1 MSPRV
6 SVVTPAHNSEE
17 FLGEALRSIEAQ
29 SYEDW
34 EVVVADDASTDRTA
48 EVAKEFGPRVT
59 VVRSERNVGPAGA
72 RNLALDHARGEL
84 VALLDADDYFL
95 PGFLETQVGLYDAA
109 SAEGAR
115 VGLVTCNAR
124 ILGPEGMS
132 SVTYHDLHRM
142 TGELSLERLLERNP
156 VFVSSLFPRRLI
168 DEVGPFDTDIR
179 GAEDFDLW
187 VRIMERGYRALVTSE
202 PLAVYRRWPGAL
214 TSSQATSARSERLA
228 YERALGRGRLD
239 ARQARIARRRLRHSR
254 AVELIAGAFS
264 GPAPTRRAARRRMVG
279 GLPLILRV
287 GLENPRD
294 WGIWVRGAA
303 SLLFRGTRREYA
315 R

>member
-6 SVVTPAHNSEE
+6 SVVTPAHNCEQ
-17 FLGEALRSIEAQ
+17 FLGEALHSVEAQ
-29 SYEDW
+29 SYRDW
-34 EVVVADDASTDRTA
+34 EVVVADDASSDSTA
-48 EVAKEFGPRVT
+48 EVAESFGPRVT

-72 RNLALDHARGEL
+72 RNLALDHASGEL
-84 VALLDADDYFL
+84 VALLDADDYLL
-95 PGFLETQVGLYDAA
+95 PGFLETQVGLYDRA
-109 SAEGAR
+109 SAAGAR

-132 SVTYHDLHRM
+132 TVTYHDLHRL
-142 TGELSLERLLERNP
+142 TGQLTLARLLERNP

-214 TSSQATSARSERLA
+214 TASHATAARSEQLA
-228 YERALGRGRLD
+228 YERALERGRLD
-239 ARQARIARRRLRHSR
+239 ARQARIARRRLRQSR
-254 AVELIAGAFS
+254 AVELIANGAA
-264 GPAPTRRAARRRMVG
+264 GPAPARRRMLA

-287 GLENPRD
+287 GLENPRS
-294 WGIWVRGAA
+294 WGTWLRGAA
-303 SLLFRGTRREYA
+303 SLVLRGTRRDYA